1 MEDFNLYE
9 NTENEL
15 ISDQSKAEII
25 QRVFE
30 NRVKSM
36 LADKVENVF
45 NEGGGVFQKNI
56 HSL

>member
-1 MEDFNLYE
+1 MENFNLYE

-30 NRVKSM
+30 NRAKSL

-45 NEGGGVFQKNI
+45 TEGGGVFEKKI
-56 HSL
+56 